1 MPKLSTNKDRY
12 EELIKNPLLFLHRV
26 DHSYTDWNGDYV
38 ENISWEPI
46 NKDFNGNIS
55 KEQIIGNERG
65 MALVVAELVK
75 QTEDNDQSKN
85 STISFEIHEIN
96 ATKQDDWRL
105 VINSFI
111 IRSQSVDERYPYLH
125 LLWMLNYCK
134 WDSTALT
141 RALNIY
147 DAQSHPFIIGKGLS
161 LFCRCLSKYK
171 QEQVQKALA
180 NFGYRYNVYV
190 PSVITEAVS
199 HVLPD
204 IEEKKAY
211 WNLFKLVDYV
221 LVDNVFQ
228 QSVTRSIE
236 DNTNNLLLILYRWLH
251 NENATIEVT
260 SLRSL
265 FSISSNAI
273 QLDIIKRYFHDIRL
287 NRVLFDPKVVEEF
300 KDNPFVDFIRYRYCL
315 ETPDMAIDLAV
326 PLLCDCIITLFN
338 SNGQTFQ
345 SFDGI
350 LDFAMMRCDI
360 ANPSI
365 SLGMEKFLPQC
376 HGGAVY
382 NTDFKG
388 FIDYSIVC
396 ELDEEKFTEDNLK
409 TTILDFLNTRS
420 HLTYDACGYAD
431 EKRPLTDE
439 EKIKCFS
446 TRVIKDEQT
455 GKEYTERKFNC
466 TVKRPFDNKW
476 VVYDTDF
483 VWLNCFLKQPLP
495 AVDIRKF
502 RPETIIIDIDQ
513 TSTEILANYIRSLA
527 KQCEQAE
534 KDRFVVFSRDVRKY
548 KLLLNFSKPIFSRF
562 IPQSSAIVGMQ
573 FDVFGILKSLR
584 HEQILNND
592 DALKEEFRRR
602 ESEEIRKRVINTLK
616 QELNQDIINN
626 SYFEVKYDNE
636 LHRKILGLYY
646 FKGSLPDN
654 PSDSQIEFLKCQ
666 HLGDFKPFCAP
677 RLAEATNRAT
687 EMPYFWCRG
696 LECFHNNLHSQI
708 LANCTSWSYY
718 SLYHMIEIIGFPK
731 LHETPA
737 GYEPDVT
744 VTEFIACANRVM
756 KKFRRLKCRNCGHLM
771 YTDKSSGY
779 NRYNYYSCINPTC
792 SEYNKPIYLS
802 YCFKCKKGLI
812 DSRDSKQCPNGWYI
826 CPTCLS
832 CCDDAQYERQ
842 AQRYILAKKPIPE
855 RIREKLGHGHNDKG
869 EFFCPQCGN
878 PVEII
883 TEEDGTTYKGCRTCK
898 RNFDKESEIRDTYR
912 FR

>member
-55 KEQIIGNERG
+55 
-65 MALVVAELVK
+65 
-75 QTEDNDQSKN
+75 
-85 STISFEIHEIN
+85 FEVHEIN

-236 DNTNNLLLILYRWLH
+236 DNTNNQLLILYRWLH

-260 SLRSL
+260 SLRPL
-265 FSISSNAI
+265 FSISSNA
-273 QLDIIKRYFHDIRL
+273 
-287 NRVLFDPKVVEEF
+287 
-300 KDNPFVDFIRYRYCL
+300 NPFVDFIRYRYCL

-326 PLLCDCIITLFN
+326 PLLCDCIITLYN

-382 NTDFKG
+382 NSDFKG

-439 EKIKCFS
+439 EKTKCFS

-466 TVKRPFDNKW
+466 TVKRPFENKW

-495 AVDIRKF
+495 EVDIRKF

-534 KDRFVVFSRDVRKY
+534 KDRFVVFSRDVRK
-548 KLLLNFSKPIFSRF
+548 S
-562 IPQSSAIVGMQ
+562 
-573 FDVFGILKSLR
+573 
-584 HEQILNND
+584 
-592 DALKEEFRRR
+592 
-602 ESEEIRKRVINTLK
+602 
-616 QELNQDIINN
+616 
-626 SYFEVKYDNE
+626 
-636 LHRKILGLYY
+636 
-646 FKGSLPDN
+646 
-654 PSDSQIEFLKCQ
+654 
-666 HLGDFKPFCAP
+666 
-677 RLAEATNRAT
+677 
-687 EMPYFWCRG
+687 
-696 LECFHNNLHSQI
+696 
-708 LANCTSWSYY
+708 
-718 SLYHMIEIIGFPK
+718 
-731 LHETPA
+731 
-737 GYEPDVT
+737 
-744 VTEFIACANRVM
+744 
-756 KKFRRLKCRNCGHLM
+756 
-771 YTDKSSGY
+771 
-779 NRYNYYSCINPTC
+779 
-792 SEYNKPIYLS
+792 
-802 YCFKCKKGLI
+802 
-812 DSRDSKQCPNGWYI
+812 
-826 CPTCLS
+826 
-832 CCDDAQYERQ
+832 
-842 AQRYILAKKPIPE
+842 
-855 RIREKLGHGHNDKG
+855 
-869 EFFCPQCGN
+869 
-878 PVEII
+878 
-883 TEEDGTTYKGCRTCK
+883 
-898 RNFDKESEIRDTYR
+898 
-912 FR
+912 